1 MKITDREKRDW
12 SLLIFIVPVGIF
24 LMVIA
29 GQIAVRIV
37 PSWSVNAGMQS
48 SLNLESA
55 PKQHVDLIQP
65 ILPDILTPLSWFGTF
80 LTPGAKSSDNVVY
93 PPFIVFEATSTPSPA
108 SIAATTTETAVNTMT
123 VTESSPTNSVTTSA
137 ATSTKRPK
145 SGGGTAMPPPAL
157 CTDSTANNLGSP
169 LPCTYPSPPA
179 VCTDPAA
186 NNVGNPLPCTYY
198 VPVSSTPVGTPVSI
212 PAGITVGTPDGTLG
226 TLLDGSYIV
235 MDLSSN
241 PIIVNGPSDK
251 NYDFVYYEQAA
262 GPGILMDRVILSIST
277 ALAGTYYQVLNWGDG
292 TPDTNSNIGNVVTST
307 PYQEL
312 DNQPID
318 ASKLY
323 GATPLQT
330 GVLVDVDNA
339 ASHPPVGSY
348 SFLAIQAPPPPT
360 PPSTPDPGNDGS
372 VGIDSVQV
380 IEVSPTP

>member
-1 MKITDREKRDW
+1 
-12 SLLIFIVPVGIF
+12 
-24 LMVIA
+24 
-29 GQIAVRIV
+29 
-37 PSWSVNAGMQS
+37 
-48 SLNLESA
+48 
-55 PKQHVDLIQP
+55 
-65 ILPDILTPLSWFGTF
+65 
-80 LTPGAKSSDNVVY
+80 
-93 PPFIVFEATSTPSPA
+93 
-108 SIAATTTETAVNTMT
+108 
-123 VTESSPTNSVTTSA
+123 
-137 ATSTKRPK
+137 
-145 SGGGTAMPPPAL
+145 
-157 CTDSTANNLGSP
+157 
-169 LPCTYPSPPA
+169 

-339 ASHPPVGSY
+339 PSHPPVGSY